1 MILQSHLG
9 LISRENHNSKRCTL
23 VFTAALFTVAKTW
36 KQPNCPL
43 TEDWIK
49 RMWVCVGVCVYGY
62 YLIITK
68 NIYQRQIPCDIA
80 YM

>member
-9 LISRENHNSKRCTL
+9 LISRENHNSKRCTP

-49 RMWVCVGVCVYGY
+49 RMWVCVWGGGVWILLNHNKEY
-62 YLIITK
+62 
-68 NIYQRQIPCDIA
+68 IPKTDI
-80 YM
+80 M